1 MGRPA
6 NISDAQPQFEPV
18 ADELYW
24 KDSYSW
30 ALEQADA
37 LRRRDFNAVDWE
49 NVIEEIEDLARR
61 DARRL
66 TSHYARIMQH
76 FLKLQYR
83 HSSEIE
89 PVRGWLRT
97 VRNARDKIDLLF
109 RRNPG
114 LVTHS
119 DKLFAEAWPTA
130 RQQAVTALADH
141 ATDRIHDVPALL
153 RQQKRLTREW
163 SRLLPQKNPFTR
175 RQCQTSDWFPELL
188 SSPQRPRSGYQ
199 PDPEIDRTR

>member
-6 NISDAQPQFEPV
+6 KISDAQPQFEPLT
-18 ADELYW
+18 DELYW

-66 TSHYARIMQH
+66 TSHYARIMEH
-76 FLKLQYR
+76 LLKLQYR

-89 PVRGWLRT
+89 PVRGWLRI
-97 VRNARDKIDLLF
+97 VCNDRDEIELLF

-114 LVTHS
+114 LATHS
-119 DKLFAEAWPTA
+119 DKLVAEASPTA
-130 RQQAVTALADH
+130 RKQAITTLADH
-141 ATDRIHDVPALL
+141 ATDRIHDV
-153 RQQKRLTREW
+153 RLCFAST
-163 SRLLPQKNPFTR
+163 NA
-175 RQCQTSDWFPELL
+175 
-188 SSPQRPRSGYQ
+188 
-199 PDPEIDRTR
+199 